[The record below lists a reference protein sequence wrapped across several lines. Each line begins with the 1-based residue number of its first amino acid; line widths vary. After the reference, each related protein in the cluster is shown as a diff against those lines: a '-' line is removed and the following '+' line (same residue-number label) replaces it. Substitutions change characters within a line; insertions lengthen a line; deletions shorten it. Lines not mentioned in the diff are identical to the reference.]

1 MTGRIVMAALAA
13 LLTAAAQPMPPPA
26 VVDPAV
32 LRAEFVARSGSD
44 TIFFAGDSHGLDQ
57 AARAT
62 LTAQARWLRMN
73 PQVRASIEGH
83 ADQRRTREYA
93 LGVGERRA
101 NAVRDFLIA
110 AGISPGQLDL
120 VSWGKER
127 PVATGATEG
136 AWALNRRVV
145 TVLKR

>member
-13 LLTAAAQPMPPPA
+13 LLTAAVQPMPLPV

-83 ADQRRTREYA
+83 VDPRRTREYA

>member
-1 MTGRIVMAALAA
+1 MNGRIVMAALAA
-13 LLTAAAQPMPPPA
+13 LLTAAAQPMPVA
-26 VVDPAV
+26 VDPAV

-83 ADQRRTREYA
+83 ADSRRTREYA

-127 PVATGATEG
+127 PVATGASEG
-136 AWALNRRVV
+136 AWALSRRVV

>member
-1 MTGRIVMAALAA
+1 MNGRIVMAALAA
-13 LLTAAAQPMPPPA
+13 LLTAAAQPMPMPVA
-26 VVDPAV
+26 VDPAV

-57 AARAT
+57 AARTT

-83 ADQRRTREYA
+83 ADPRRTREYS

-110 AGISPGQLDL
+110 TGIPPGQLDL

-127 PVATGATEG
+127 PVATGASEG

>member
-1 MTGRIVMAALAA
+1 MIGRTVLAPLA
-13 LLTAAAQPMPPPA
+13 LLLIAAAQPSPPA
-26 VVDPAV
+26 LTVEPAL

-44 TIFFAGDSHGLDQ
+44 TIFFAGDSHGLDS
-57 AARAT
+57 AAVAT
-62 LTAQARWLRMN
+62 LAAQARWLRMN

-83 ADQRRTREYA
+83 ADSRRTREYS

-101 NAVRDFLIA
+101 TAVRDFLIA
-110 AGISPGQLDL
+110 SGVPSGQLDL

-127 PVATGATEG
+127 PVATGASEG